1 MGLPTQELPLIDE
14 HGDENP
20 PIESNRAT
28 VESHIL
34 IRTGLSFYGLLC
46 LPTWS
51 HRTRIF
57 SVTLK
62 PSING
67 RQATRSLS
75 AFFTKT
81 NAEHQEDGIV
91 TEDRVGD
98 LSASKVEDVGVV
110 ADVMSAKKLN
120 GDL

>member
-1 MGLPTQELPLIDE
+1 M
-14 HGDENP
+14 
-20 PIESNRAT
+20 
-28 VESHIL
+28 
-34 IRTGLSFYGLLC
+34 
-46 LPTWS
+46 
-51 HRTRIF
+51 
-57 SVTLK
+57 TLK

-67 RQATRSLS
+67 RRQATRSLS

-98 LSASKVEDVGVV
+98 LSASKLEDVGVV